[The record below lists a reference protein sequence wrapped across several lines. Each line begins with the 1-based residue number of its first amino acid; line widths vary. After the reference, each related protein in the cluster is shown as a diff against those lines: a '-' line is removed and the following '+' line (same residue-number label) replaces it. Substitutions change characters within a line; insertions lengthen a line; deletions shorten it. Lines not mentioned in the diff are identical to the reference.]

1 MQYLFRD
8 PKGKEYFHALYFHIG
23 QNRYDPES
31 NLPFQNFSSCV
42 GFKAGVSGCV
52 YLWIVE
58 NISTMSRGESALK
71 HE

>member
-52 YLWIVE
+52 YL
-58 NISTMSRGESALK
+58 
-71 HE
+71 